1 MKFPKKLSKERL
13 SLLSKE
19 DLDIYKY
26 EHSGLCP
33 RPIYENN
40 DEEIQED
47 DFTPYDIKDEAIK
60 SEEYNQ
66 GEKEELQS
74 ILDELL
80 LESEL
85 DGLFDKELIEELG
98 IDEYNN
104 IKKGI
109 FEYIQNDPDLKSLNE
124 AEGHSGDWF
133 IDCSWIV
140 KLSAGLLTGLL
151 GIVAWLIMKGKD
163 RLAMMKL
170 KQYMN
175 KLVEL
180 TDQGVQKRKPWY
192 SFLFSGKKKK
202 NTGEYNRA
210 CFRTIQETAERNMAC
225 LYSRCIHDLG
235 FISPNTTS
243 FDQLAN
249 YSKPQPGSG
258 LDKFYTELSAH
269 VKLNPRK

>member
-1 MKFPKKLSKERL
+1 MKFPNKLSRERL

-19 DLDIYKY
+19 DLEIYKY

-33 RPIYENN
+33 KPIYETE
-40 DEEIQED
+40 DEEL
-47 DFTPYDIKDEAIK
+47 TPFDIADEAMT
-60 SEEYNQ
+60 SEEYSSD
-66 GEKEELQS
+66 EKNELQA
-74 ILDELL
+74 ILDEVLF
-80 LESEL
+80 ESEM
-85 DGLFDKELIEELG
+85 DQLFDKELIEELG
-98 IDEYNN
+98 EDEYMN

-133 IDCSWIV
+133 IDCSWII

-151 GIVAWLIMKGKD
+151 GIVAWLMMKGKD

-180 TDQGVQKRKPWY
+180 TDSGIQKKKPWY
-192 SFLFSGKKKK
+192 SFLFSGRKKK
-202 NTGEYNRA
+202 NTGDYNKA

-225 LYSRCIHDLG
+225 LYSKCIHDLG
-235 FISPNTTS
+235 FISPNMTS
-243 FDQLAN
+243 FGELEN
-249 YSKPQPGSG
+249 YSRPLPGSG
-258 LDKFYTELSAH
+258 LDKFKEEVLD
-269 VKLNPRK
+269 KIDLQR

>member
-33 RPIYENN
+33 KPIYENQ

-47 DFTPYDIKDEAIK
+47 DFTPYDIKDEAVK

-98 IDEYNN
+98 EDEYNN

-109 FEYIQNDPDLKSLNE
+109 FEYIQNDPDLKILNE

-151 GIVAWLIMKGKD
+151 GIVAWLMMKGKD

-180 TDQGVQKRKPWY
+180 TDQGVNKRKPWY
-192 SFLFSGKKKK
+192 SFLMMGKAKK
-202 NTGEYNRA
+202 NTGDYNKA

-225 LYSRCIHDLG
+225 LYSKCIHDLG
-235 FISPNTTS
+235 FISPEITS
-243 FDQLAN
+243 FKQLGN
-249 YSKPQPGSG
+249 YSKPMEGSG
-258 LDKFYTELSAH
+258 LDKFHKNILS
-269 VKLNPRK
+269 KINLKE